1 MASFFDAFEGPYT
14 SEEYLPALLAV
25 YDSLND
31 DDEDIRS
38 SGSANAKRLLGES
51 LVPIEAA
58 DSLLAWLA
66 QNFTNSR
73 AFRRIAASRI
83 VGANR
88 AAAPAAEWQS
98 ADAQLRAALEVDDSL
113 FAVEEQNLFVDEV
126 RETERWLAAL
136 AVLGWDP
143 ADECLVSLD
152 RWVAGG
158 LGRIAQL
165 MDQEDGPLGW
175 ASNPAVFA
183 ICARVVRCA
192 VALAGDR
199 GSEQLRGALADAR
212 AKAETCTT
220 HLSGF
225 IIEALTE

>member
-1 MASFFDAFEGPYT
+1 M
-14 SEEYLPALLAV
+14 
-25 YDSLND
+25 
-31 DDEDIRS
+31 
-38 SGSANAKRLLGES
+38 
-51 LVPIEAA
+51 PIEAA

-73 AFRRIAASRI
+73 AFQRIVASRI
-83 VGANR
+83 AGASST
-88 AAAPAAEWQS
+88 AAAPAAEWRS

-126 RETERWLAAL
+126 REAERWLAAL
-136 AVLGWDP
+136 RVLDWDP
-143 ADECLVSLD
+143 ADECLASLD

-158 LGRIAQL
+158 LRRIAQL

-175 ASNPAVFA
+175 ASKPAVFA
-183 ICARVVRCA
+183 ICARVIHCA

-212 AKAETCTT
+212 TKAEACTT

-225 IIEALTE
+225 IIEALTG